1 MAKPDKTAKSVK
13 KSTKSSRKPNQ
24 VLNFI
29 DVFAGAGGLS
39 CGLEQ
44 AGMNCIL
51 GVDYDKHA
59 MDTFAL
65 YHKNAQ
71 TYCGDI
77 RKLTKRKL
85 EEMIGD
91 TPVHAVVGGP
101 PCQGFSTVGIGN
113 PSDDRNRLFL
123 EFVRLVRVTRPYFVV
138 MENVTGLVA
147 KKNEDTLKAIFKKF
161 HSLGY
166 NLNIKVM
173 SAHNYGVPEKRRRT
187 IIIGTR
193 INDEP
198 MYPEM
203 THGDDHE
210 ELANPTVTVGDVIFD
225 LADKNGDIHNHD
237 EKAAAVKNKMDAKR
251 LARVPEGRGI
261 RYERDE
267 LAFLPKSLRLGV
279 DWNTLPEN
287 RFRQSKYQRL
297 DRKSAGPTIMTHRH
311 SYFHPVENR
320 YLTAREAAKVQSF
333 PNDFVFS
340 GPLSAQWRQI
350 GNAVPPLLGKAIGSA
365 LLDLFAKANVEDLD
379 FKKRRRPTTTNIQY
393 VRGKAF
399 VYKRPREANA

>member
-1 MAKPDKTAKSVK
+1 MARPGKTASSQ
-13 KSTKSSRKPNQ
+13 KSTSTKKKQ
-24 VLNFI
+24 KLNFI

-39 CGLEQ
+39 CGMEL

-51 GVDYDKHA
+51 GVDHDKHA

-65 YHKNAQ
+65 NHKNAE

-85 EEMIGD
+85 EDLIGE
-91 TPVHAVVGGP
+91 TPVHAIVGGP
-101 PCQGFSTVGIGN
+101 PCQGFSTVGLGN
-113 PSDDRNRLFL
+113 PEDDRNGLFL

-161 HSLGY
+161 HSMGY

-198 MYPEM
+198 IYPEIS
-203 THGDDHE
+203 HGDE
-210 ELANPTVTVGDVIFD
+210 EENAPHPTVNVGDVIFD
-225 LADKNGDIHNHD
+225 LLDKNGVAHNHD
-237 EKAAAVKNKMDAKR
+237 EEAAAVKNKLDAKR
-251 LARVPEGRGI
+251 VARVPEGRGV

-267 LAFLPKSLRLGV
+267 LAFFPKSLRLGV
-279 DWNTLPEN
+279 DWQTLPEN

-297 DRKSAGPTIMTHRH
+297 DRESPSPTIMTHRH
-311 SYFHPVENR
+311 SYFHPVETR
-320 YLTAREAAKVQSF
+320 YLTAREAAKIQSF

-365 LLDLFAKANVEDLD
+365 LVNLFKEASVEDLD
-379 FKKRRRPTTTNIQY
+379 FKKRRRPNAQKITY
-393 VRGKAF
+393 ERGKAF
-399 VYKRPREANA
+399 VYKRQKEASA